1 MAQVVTIIEQ
11 CIRHEILKEILEPS
25 AVDSSK
31 HVPRHG
37 LQGIRIYAL

>member
-1 MAQVVTIIEQ
+1 MAQVVTVIEQ
-11 CIRHEILKEILEPS
+11 RIRHEILKEILEPS

-31 HVPRHG
+31 HVPHQD